1 MAPLPFKT
9 PTNQQSFSGLV
20 DAAVMA
26 TGKPA
31 SLISIIQYA
40 NNVVRECQALGL
52 FADDL
57 VDDALVVPS
66 TQPLDTVF
74 TWTKPYLFRSL
85 RTIKYLPANGLTTDI
100 YPDLALPGKNQKGKF
115 WLYYAVS
122 NYFVFKGVGAN
133 DTVATATY
141 YWLAPLGYYAVPG
154 VNTAIFPGGPY
165 DNRLAY
171 FDTGLGIWQYL
182 QADGV
187 TYGATTGSPI
197 TDAQYQALSANW
209 MTQAWYD
216 LILSGTKCK
225 LWTSAG
231 DPRAGAE
238 YSNYKQQ
245 QKLLQN
251 THGYESEGF

>member
-31 SLISIIQYA
+31 SLISIVQYA

-57 VDDALVVPS
+57 VEDTLLVPS
-66 TQPLDTVF
+66 TQPMGTPF
-74 TWTKPYLFRSL
+74 TWIKPMFFRSL
-85 RTIKYLPANGLTTDI
+85 RTIKYLPASGLVSDI
-100 YPDLALPGKNQKGKF
+100 YPDLILPGKKQKGKT
-115 WLYYAVS
+115 WLYYSAS

-141 YWLAPLGYYAVPG
+141 YWLSPLGYYAVPG
-154 VNTAIFPGGPY
+154 VNTSIFPGGPY
-165 DNRLAY
+165 TNRLAY
-171 FDTGLGIWQYL
+171 FDTILGAWQYL
-182 QADGV
+182 QIDGI
-187 TYGATTGSPI
+187 TYGDTTGNPV
-197 TDAQYQALSANW
+197 TDEQYQIASSNW

-216 LILSGTKCK
+216 LILSGTKSK

-251 THGYESEGF
+251 THGYEGEDF